1 MSSIKNLK
9 DRIDVIQDR
18 IYSKNNT
25 ENFFLRYIEEGE
37 IEAIVLVIY
46 QYQMNIEISLWDSE
60 NDEREWIEDNNDY
73 EDFELFLKRKIE
85 EVLLSLTELKS
96 ILQ

>member
-9 DRIDVIQDR
+9 NKIDIIQDR

-25 ENFFLRYIEEGE
+25 ENFFLRYIEEGNV
-37 IEAIVLVIY
+37 EAIVLAIY
-46 QYQMNIEISLWDSE
+46 QYQMNIEINLWNSE
-60 NDEREWIEDNNDY
+60 NDEREWIEDKNDY